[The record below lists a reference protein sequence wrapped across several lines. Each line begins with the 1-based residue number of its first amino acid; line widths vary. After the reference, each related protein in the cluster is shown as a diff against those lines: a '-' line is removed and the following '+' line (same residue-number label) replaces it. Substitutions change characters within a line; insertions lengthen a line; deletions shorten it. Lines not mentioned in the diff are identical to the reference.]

1 MTLYEGLK
9 IVHIITASVLF
20 GTGLGTAIYM
30 LYANMLKNIPIIA
43 LATRRVVTADW
54 LFTGIS
60 GVLQP
65 ITGIAMLYMK
75 GYKLTNAWA
84 IAVFTCYCIAAVCWF
99 IVVYLQIRCRDLAI
113 AALKS
118 NTALPKKY
126 QQYFVAW
133 VILGFPAF
141 LSLILIFYL
150 MANNPFY
157 IAL

>member
-9 IVHIITASVLF
+9 IIHIITASVLF

-43 LATRRVVTADW
+43 LATQRVVTADW

-65 ITGIAMLYMK
+65 LTGIAMLYLK

-84 IAVFTCYCIAAVCWF
+84 MAAFTCYGIAAVCWF
-99 IVVYLQIRCRDLAI
+99 IVVYLQIRCRDLATV
-113 AALKS
+113 ALKT
-118 NTALPKKY
+118 NTALPKQYK
-126 QQYFVAW
+126 QYFIAW

-141 LSLILIFYL
+141 LSLIVIFYL

-157 IAL
+157 IA

>member
-9 IVHIITASVLF
+9 IIHIITASVLF

-30 LYANMLKNIPIIA
+30 LYANLLKNIPLIA
-43 LATRRVVTADW
+43 LATQRVVTADW

-65 ITGIAMLYMK
+65 LTGIAMLYLK
-75 GYKLTNAWA
+75 GYKLTNTWA
-84 IAVFTCYCIAAVCWF
+84 IAVFTCYGIAAVCWF

-113 AALKS
+113 AALKA
-118 NTALPKKY
+118 NTALPKQY
-126 QQYFVAW
+126 QPYFVAW
-133 VILGFPAF
+133 VILGVPAF
-141 LSLILIFYL
+141 LSLIVIFYL

-157 IAL
+157 TI

>member
-1 MTLYEGLK
+1 MTFYDGLK
-9 IVHIITASVLF
+9 IVHIITASILF

-30 LYANMLKNIPIIA
+30 LYANLLKNIPIIA

-65 ITGIAMLYMK
+65 ITGIAMLYLK

-84 IAVFTCYCIAAVCWF
+84 MAVFTGYSIAAVCWF

-113 AALKS
+113 AAVKT
-118 NTALPKKY
+118 NTALPKQY
-126 QQYFVAW
+126 QQYFIAW

-141 LSLILIFYL
+141 LSLIVIFYL

-157 IAL
+157 TI

>member
-1 MTLYEGLK
+1 MTLYEKLK
-9 IVHIITASVLF
+9 IIHIITASVLF

-30 LYANMLKNIPIIA
+30 LYANILKNISIIA
-43 LATRRVVTADW
+43 LATRRVVKADW
-54 LFTGIS
+54 LFTGIL

-65 ITGIAMLYMK
+65 LTGIAMLYLK

-84 IAVFTCYCIAAVCWF
+84 IAVFTCYSIAAVCWF

-113 AALKS
+113 AALES
-118 NTALPKKY
+118 NTALPQKY
-126 QQYFVAW
+126 QSYFVAW

-157 IAL
+157 KI